1 MSDECRRY
9 VEDID
14 IFEDRIVDDAK
25 FPIIKNS
32 KVKNCCRCSLE
43 ILKLVVN
50 SVGLH
55 LSTKKAKCK
64 HT

>member
-9 VEDID
+9 IEDID
-14 IFEDRIVDDAK
+14 IIEDRIVDDTK
-25 FPIIKNS
+25 FPLIKNS
-32 KVKNCCRCSLE
+32 RVKNCCRYSLE

-50 SVGLH
+50 YIGLCINV
-55 LSTKKAKCK
+55 KKK

>member
-9 VEDID
+9 IEDID
-14 IFEDRIVDDAK
+14 IIEDRITDDTK
-25 FPIIKNS
+25 FPIIKNNR
-32 KVKNCCRCSLE
+32 VKNCCRYSLE

-50 SVGLH
+50 YIGLCINV
-55 LSTKKAKCK
+55 KKK